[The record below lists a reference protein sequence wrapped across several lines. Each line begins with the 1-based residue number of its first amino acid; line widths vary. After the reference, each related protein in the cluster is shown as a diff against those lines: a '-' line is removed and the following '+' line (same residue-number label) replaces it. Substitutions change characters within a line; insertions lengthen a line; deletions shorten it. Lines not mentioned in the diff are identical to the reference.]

1 MGAATS
7 FDIDTQLDIYIS
19 YSESSP
25 YVENLST
32 TLQGLQYKILD
43 SSVIKN
49 TIVSRP
55 SQNETEEK
63 ISLTYLSK
71 KINIIIEKT
80 IFIFVCISPN
90 MSKSVNQAM
99 EIDELMKINNKNPN
113 IIYFMT
119 DPNYTPVTNK
129 EINAIIKDN
138 KWYPL
143 YDDASLLDTTNQIIT
158 YLNV

>member
-25 YVENLST
+25 YVEKLST

-49 TIVSRP
+49 TIVSLT

-63 ISLTYLSK
+63 ISLSYLS
-71 KINIIIEKT
+71 
-80 IFIFVCISPN
+80 
-90 MSKSVNQAM
+90 
-99 EIDELMKINNKNPN
+99 
-113 IIYFMT
+113 
-119 DPNYTPVTNK
+119 
-129 EINAIIKDN
+129 
-138 KWYPL
+138 
-143 YDDASLLDTTNQIIT
+143 
-158 YLNV
+158 